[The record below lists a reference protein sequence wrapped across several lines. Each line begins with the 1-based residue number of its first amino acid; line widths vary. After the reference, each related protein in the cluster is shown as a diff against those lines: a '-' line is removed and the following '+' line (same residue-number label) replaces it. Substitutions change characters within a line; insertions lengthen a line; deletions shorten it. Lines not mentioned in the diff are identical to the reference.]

1 MWSHG
6 CRSSIN
12 IKNDPKLLG
21 LGLMDQWTSGEKLK
35 SKQLENLKDECS
47 M

>member
-21 LGLMDQWTSGEKLK
+21 LGLMDQWTSGGKIEVETTGKF
-35 SKQLENLKDECS
+35 EG
-47 M
+47 